1 MQTSSTT
8 EQANYNSVAVKTAT
22 RLHQARLAI
31 RKRFEATERPM
42 EKLFPP
48 HNRAGLGVALEYERM
63 GNRPVS
69 AELQSRAEEFGFE
82 LEHLGVTI
90 GSVIHKIG
98 LKGTPS
104 DEVIRF
110 IRDTLLERKVVFF
123 RDQHLT
129 EEEQVAFGRG
139 FGDLDAFPFGPAGEN
154 PYILEI
160 SHGKKSPGA
169 ENGWHT
175 DVTWM
180 ERPSLG
186 SIAQSVVVPPVG
198 GDTLF
203 SDSHACYLGLPA
215 ELKQRIEHLH
225 GINDY
230 RIFLAPLGPGLPD
243 ELVETIKKE
252 IPFGVSHPLLRTHP
266 ETGKTGLY
274 IHGGFLRHD
283 SLYDVRTGE
292 PLEASESEAI
302 VRELLRQHE
311 RPEYLCRFQW
321 QAGSMAFWDNRAV
334 QHYAASDYY
343 PHRRLLRRVTV
354 SGDEPFYDPTWAGNG
369 AVGR

>member
-1 MQTSSTT
+1 MRTGSTP
-8 EQANYNSVAVKTAT
+8 EQAHYNDVAVKTAVQ
-22 RLHQARLAI
+22 LNQARLEL
-31 RKRFEATERPM
+31 RKQHETSQLPP

-63 GNRPVS
+63 GDRPVS
-69 AELQSRAEEFGFE
+69 TELQARAERFGCRF
-82 LEHLGVTI
+82 EHLGITI
-90 GSVIHKIG
+90 GSVIHDLD
-98 LKGTPS
+98 LKDALS
-104 DEVIRF
+104 NEQIQF
-110 IRDTLLERKVVFF
+110 IRDTLLERKVIFF
-123 RDQHLT
+123 RNQHLS
-129 EEEQVAFGRG
+129 EDEQVAFGRR

-160 SHGKKSPGA
+160 GHGKKSPGA

-180 ERPSLG
+180 EQPSLG
-186 SIAQSVVVPPVG
+186 SIAQCMVVPPFG

-215 ELKQRIEHLH
+215 ELKQRIAHLH

-230 RIFLAPLGPGLPD
+230 RNFLMARRPGLPD
-243 ELVETIKKE
+243 DLVETIKNE
-252 IPFGVSHPLLRTHP
+252 IPFGVTHPLCRTHP

-283 SLYDVRTGE
+283 SLYDVRSGE
-292 PLEASESEAI
+292 RLEASESEAI
-302 VRELLRQHE
+302 VRRLLQQHE
-311 RPEYLCRFQW
+311 RPEYVCRFQW
-321 QAGSMAFWDNRAV
+321 EPGSIAFWDNRAV

-354 SGDEPFYDPTWAGNG
+354 SGDRPFYDPMDAEAG
-369 AVGR
+369 